1 MCIVLGALLLAACGH
16 PPPPPDGHTS
26 SETLARAVL
35 DALAANDAERLTA
48 LALTGQEFRNV
59 VWPELPSSRPERG
72 VPVSYAWD
80 DLHQKSTNALRRL
93 LERWGGRTYTLVAV
107 AYDGETTVYDSFRVH
122 RATRLTVRDETG
134 QELEV
139 HFYGSTFVQGDQ
151 HRVFSYVVD

>member
-1 MCIVLGALLLAACGH
+1 MLGSLLLAACGH

-26 SETLARAVL
+26 SETLARA
-35 DALAANDAERLTA
+35 
-48 LALTGQEFRNV
+48 
-59 VWPELPSSRPERG
+59 SSRPERG

-93 LERWGGRTYTLVAV
+93 LERWGGRTFTLGAV
-107 AYDGETTVYDSFRVH
+107 AYDGETTVYDSFRVR